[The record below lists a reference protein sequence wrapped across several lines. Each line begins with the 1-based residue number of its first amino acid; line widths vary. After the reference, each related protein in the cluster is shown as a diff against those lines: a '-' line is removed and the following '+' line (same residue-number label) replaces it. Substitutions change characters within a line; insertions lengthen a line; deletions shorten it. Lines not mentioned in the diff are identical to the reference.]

1 MRTYNFKEKFYDEN
15 INLKTIINSIIK
27 DNSIYK
33 SEIHKLEV
41 NIFIIYSAWTQ
52 SKRQNVGW
60 NK

>member
-41 NIFIIYSAWTQ
+41 NIFIIYSA
-52 SKRQNVGW
+52 
-60 NK
+60 